1 MGTLQLHENV
11 TVLIDTFQSACL
23 GLLAKLVDE
32 HESMSPEDIEKTTY
46 VVSMAVVN
54 SFNLEQV
61 EKQGAFYYQANKEKV
76 DRFIAEATGFAKALQ
91 ESGYGLRKSPPML
104 G

>member
-1 MGTLQLHENV
+1 MDAHHV
-11 TVLIDTFQSACL
+11 AVLIETFQSACL

-32 HESMSPEDIEKTTY
+32 NESMSPEDIEKTTY

-61 EKQGAFYYQANKEKV
+61 EKHGAFYYQANKEKV
-76 DRFIAEATGFAKALQ
+76 DRLIAEATGFAKVLR
-91 ESGYGLRKSPPML
+91 ESGYGLRKLPPTL
-104 G
+104 D